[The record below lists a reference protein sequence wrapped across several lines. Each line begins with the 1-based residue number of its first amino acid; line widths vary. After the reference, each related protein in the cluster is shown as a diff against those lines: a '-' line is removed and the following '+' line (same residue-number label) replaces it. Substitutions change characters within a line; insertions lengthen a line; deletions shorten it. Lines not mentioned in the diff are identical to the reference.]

1 MLKRIW
7 SIISD
12 KDFYAFRERA
22 KSEGLDMGEALAAIV
37 HCYATGAPITLKPF
51 KHVAE
56 KLRSEGVDYV
66 RDHRLHDVD
75 ASLTGGK

>member
-1 MLKRIW
+1 MLKRVW

-22 KSEGLDMGEALAAIV
+22 RQEGLDMGEALAAIV

-51 KHVAE
+51 KHVSE
-56 KLRSEGVDYV
+56 KLREGVDYIGEK
-66 RDHRLHDVD
+66 RLREVD
-75 ASLTGGK
+75 PALTGGK